1 MVDLEG
7 QKIHKFVGPDSYT
20 KGIQYPKRYVEY
32 IDKFDFKDI
41 HIHQFQ
47 VESEHTYDYY
57 EVEIHERSCEILN
70 ATCTCPQYKKANT
83 CKHIAACLLQY
94 KDDIFVV
101 DPVEKS
107 FLISKG
113 ILEEFYQKPVTKKIK
128 LKKQLTLEVE
138 AEFHGSYYSS
148 SVYFKFKLGKDK
160 LYSLNNKLNR
170 FLSTYDNQDEII
182 EFGKSFTYDPD
193 EYFFSKEDEAIIDY
207 LMGLYKRNPYYNYRD
222 FSLDL
227 DDAPDFFELLS
238 YKSFKIVGYGLIHR
252 FSRENPIPMILSK
265 EDPYYRL
272 SLSTRDVS
280 FLSKDYQYAIK
291 DSCLY
296 YVPYKISQLVQSVRL
311 NHMEELVFK
320 QEDLELFHQGILPVI
335 QNDITIDDSLKDEII
350 LGIKPGVKIYL
361 DLKNSM
367 ILCDVKLIYRDE
379 EVNYFDS
386 TPKIIRDEQVEK
398 EVIEQLLK
406 YGFLIQNEKIYMDDT
421 DVIGEFLVHY
431 LEELATSYE
440 VFTSEK
446 VKETNILKDVRV
458 RSSFSIGQ
466 DNIMKYEF
474 DLGDIKNEEI
484 VSIFETMKSNKKYY
498 RLKNG
503 NLLFLDNN
511 EELRQ
516 LQSLVDDMELSNKD
530 LQNGGGTLPK
540 YRAIYLDSIKKEK
553 YQIIKTDNLFDELI
567 GHFNSYKDEEIVLTP
582 KEKKI
587 LRDYQETGV
596 KWLYNIYKCGF
607 GGILADE
614 MGLGKSIQLIYFI
627 KQVLRDKPEAK
638 ILIVAPTSL
647 IYNWKNEFDKFGS
660 EISYQVFA
668 ESKSLR
674 KRELSQA
681 DHVSV
686 FITTYGLLRQDEEE
700 YLKIPFE
707 VIAIDEAQNIKNAN
721 AQMTKIVKE
730 MHGNTKLALTGTP
743 LENSVLELWSIFDF
757 IMPGYL
763 ASNMSFQRKYH
774 IRDVDAEDLKV
785 LDDLN
790 QKIQP
795 FILRRRKK
803 DVVSEL
809 PEKIENNIYIDLTDQ
824 QKKLYVAQLEK
835 TKKEMDEIIAT
846 EGFRQGNFKIL
857 QLLTKLR
864 QLCIDPRILYENYNG
879 GSAKIENL
887 IPLVEGIIQNGHKIL
902 LFTSYK
908 TALDIVNREFANHNI
923 STYVIDG
930 SVSSK
935 KRMELVDKFNQDNT
949 NVFLITL
956 KAGGTGLNLTS
967 ADVVIHLDL
976 WWNPQVENQATDRAH
991 RIGQKNTVEVIKL
1004 ICKGT
1009 IEERILELQN
1019 KKKILSDK
1027 LIEGKDRD
1035 QNILSSLTEKDIQRL
1050 LSLDH
1055 DLNEE

>member
-1 MVDLEG
+1 MVDLEKK
-7 QKIHKFVGPDSYT
+7 QIHEFVGVDSYT
-20 KGIQYPKRYVEY
+20 KGLQYPKGYVKY

-47 VESEHTYDYY
+47 VESERTYDYY
-57 EVEIHERSCEILN
+57 DVEIHEKSCRILS
-70 ATCTCPQYKKANT
+70 ATCTCLQYQRVDT

-101 DPVEKS
+101 DPMEKS

-113 ILEEFYQKPVTKKIK
+113 ILEEFYQKPSSSKIK

-138 AEFHGSYYSS
+138 AEFHNSFYGSTI
-148 SVYFKFKLGKDK
+148 YFKFKIGEDK
-160 LYSLNNKLNR
+160 LYSLNSKLSR
-170 FLSTYDNQDEII
+170 FLSCYKDGNDTI
-182 EFGKSFTYDPD
+182 EFGKKLTYRPD
-193 EYFFSKEDEAIIDY
+193 EYFFSKDDCEIIDY
-207 LMGLYKRNPYYNYRD
+207 LVSFYKKNPYYNYRD
-222 FSLDL
+222 FSLSL
-227 DDAPDFFELLS
+227 DDASTFLELLS
-238 YKSFKIVGYGLIHR
+238 YKPFQVLHHGLVQR
-252 FSRENPIPMILSK
+252 FLKESPVPMMLAK
-265 EDPYYRL
+265 EDDYYKL
-272 SLSTRDVS
+272 SLAFNGIH
-280 FLSKDYQYAIK
+280 FLTNDYRYAIK
-291 DSCLY
+291 DDYLY
-296 YVPYKISQLVQSVRL
+296 QLPDKISQIVQVMKNSKID
-311 NHMEELVFK
+311 ELIFK
-320 QEDLELFHQGILPVI
+320 EEDLELFHQGVLPIVREKI
-335 QNDITIDDSLKDEII
+335 VLDDSLKDEII
-350 LGIKPGVKIYL
+350 LGAKPDIKIYL
-361 DLKNSM
+361 DLKDSI
-367 ILCDVKLIYRDE
+367 ILCNVKFCYQGEEIDYFTSTPHIVRDE
-379 EVNYFDS
+379 E
-386 TPKIIRDEQVEK
+386 IEK
-398 EVIEQLLK
+398 EVIEVLLQ
-406 YGFLIQNEKIYMDDT
+406 YGFLVDKNKIYMDDT
-421 DVIGEFLVHY
+421 DIIGEFLVHH
-431 LEELATSYE
+431 LEELATVYE

-446 VKETNILKDVRV
+446 IKRTSVVKEMNV

-474 DLGDIKNEEI
+474 DLGNIQNNEI
-484 VSIFETMKSNKKYY
+484 ISILSTMKSNKKYY

-503 NLLFLDNN
+503 DFIDLAEN

-516 LQSLVDDMELSNKD
+516 LESLMRDMEISSKD
-530 LQNGGGTLPK
+530 LENGGGTLPK
-540 YRAIYLDSIKKEK
+540 YRAIYLDSIKKDK
-553 YQIIKTDNLFDELI
+553 YKIIQTDNLFDELI
-567 GHFNSYKDEEIVLTP
+567 HNFNSYKDEDIRLSA

-587 LRDYQETGV
+587 LRDYQEVGV

-627 KQVLRDKPEAK
+627 KQVLKEKKDAK
-638 ILIVAPTSL
+638 ILIVAPTAL
-647 IYNWKNEFDKFGS
+647 IYNWKREFDKFGN
-660 EISYQVFA
+660 EISYKVFA
-668 ESKSLR
+668 ENRILR
-674 KRELSQA
+674 KKELEHS
-681 DHVSV
+681 DDVSV
-686 FITTYGLLRQDEEE
+686 FITTYGLLKQDEQE
-700 YLKIPFE
+700 YLNIHFE
-707 VIAIDEAQNIKNAN
+707 VIAIDEAQSIKNAN
-721 AQMTKIVKE
+721 TQMTKIVKK
-730 MHGNTKLALTGTP
+730 MHGNTKFALTGTP

-763 ASNMSFQRKYH
+763 ASNMSFQKKYH
-774 IRDVDAEDLKV
+774 IKDVSSSDLKV

-803 DVVSEL
+803 DVVTEL
-809 PEKIENNIYIDLTDQ
+809 PEKLENNIYIDLSEE

-846 EGFRQGNFKIL
+846 EGFRQGSFKIL

-864 QLCIDPRILYENYNG
+864 QLCIDPRILYENYKG
-879 GSAKIENL
+879 KSAKIENL
-887 IPLVEGIIQNGHKIL
+887 ISLVEGIIQNGHKIL

-908 TALDIVNREFANHNI
+908 TALDIVNREFVNHNI
-923 STYVIDG
+923 STYIIDG
-930 SVSSK
+930 SVPSK

-1027 LIEGKDRD
+1027 LIEGDSRD
-1035 QNILSSLTEKDIQRL
+1035 ENILSKLTEKDIQRL
-1050 LSLDH
+1050 LSLDNGE
-1055 DLNEE
+1055 DD